1 MLNSVLLNVVH
12 YNTGEIYMLIPIAY
26 AGQDNHGIYV
36 VIGIVII
43 LILRY
48 LYKRGEKAS
57 PTTSSHTTSLEVYKN
72 DEQIRKEEKK
82 KRRQTAEWKK
92 KVRKLSILQKGDNQ
106 AKISNIIGKPDSIR
120 KEEEESGQEAWVY
133 DCGLEGKRIITFKDG
148 FIEKIEVKY

>member
-1 MLNSVLLNVVH
+1 
-12 YNTGEIYMLIPIAY
+12 MLIPIAY

-57 PTTSSHTTSLEVYKN
+57 PTT
-72 DEQIRKEEKK
+72 EQEFRNREQVRKENKK
-82 KRRQTAEWKK
+82 KRRQTAEWKEK
-92 KVRKLSILQKGDNQ
+92 GKKLSKLQKGDSQ
-106 AKISNIIGKPDSIR
+106 AKISTVIGRPDSIR
-120 KEEEESGQEAWVY
+120 KEEEESGHETWIY
-133 DCGLEGKRIITFKDG
+133 DCGSEGKRIITFEDG